1 MAINQRDFMD
11 AMVGNDKHFVLCGAL
26 FVCAWLL
33 GNGRRRLRELA
44 KSGGIGGGEEGLKE
58 SGYDGTPV
66 VLMVPT
72 DVVTLKTQP
81 IVAAQLLR
89 QAGFTVNVQA
99 MDWQS
104 VVSRRGTR
112 SRRRRAAGICSSP
125 T

>member
-1 MAINQRDFMD
+1 M
-11 AMVGNDKHFVLCGAL
+11 K
-26 FVCAWLL
+26 
-33 GNGRRRLRELA
+33 
-44 KSGGIGGGEEGLKE
+44 GGGMAEAKKLLKE

-66 VLMVPT
+66 VLMAPT

-89 QAGFTVNVQA
+89 QAGFAVNVQA

-125 T
+125 M